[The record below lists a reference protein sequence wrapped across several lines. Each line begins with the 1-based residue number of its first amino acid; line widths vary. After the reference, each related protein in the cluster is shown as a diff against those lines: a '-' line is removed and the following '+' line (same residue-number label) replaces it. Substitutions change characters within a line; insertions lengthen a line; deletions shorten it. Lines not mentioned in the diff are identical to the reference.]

1 MNTILGNLVIRGA
14 INTIKQMVSSNDTNI
29 INLDANED
37 VSVENTHPELLL
49 DTIEVFLGE

>member
-1 MNTILGNLVIRGA
+1 MIRRA
-14 INTIKQMVSSNDTNI
+14 INTIKQMVSSNDRNI